1 MHHQKSFHSNKSFDK
16 IVCTTMKDL
25 EAHDEKVG
33 GDATFEDTT
42 SPLEKPSPLLG
53 PTYNSQVFQNLQR

>member
-1 MHHQKSFHSNKSFDK
+1 
-16 IVCTTMKDL
+16 MKDL